1 MVCNSTKILLDSV
14 LLYFIED
21 FYINVHKGYWSLIL
35 FPCDISIGFWFQG
48 SAGLTERVRKY
59 FWMSFRRIDVNSLN
73 I

>member
-21 FYINVHKGYWSLIL
+21 FYITVHKGYWSLIL
-35 FPCDISIGFWFQG
+35 FPYDSSIGFWFQD
-48 SAGLTERVRKY
+48 SAGLIERVRKY
-59 FWMSFRRIDVNSLN
+59 FWMSLRRIDVNSLN